1 MNDARMREILQK
13 YRRIAVVGLSP
24 VSNRPSHGVTRYMI
38 NHGYEIYGVRP
49 ASPPQVLGRPC
60 VEKIQDLP
68 GDVDII
74 DVFRNPDAVPGL
86 VDELESWMSGL
97 PADRRP
103 KVLWLQEGVG
113 NPEAEAKAEKLGLEV
128 VSDRCILKE
137 HARLV

>member
-24 VSNRPSHGVTRYMI
+24 VSNRPSNGVTRYMI

-49 ASPPQVLGRPC
+49 ASPPEVLGRPC
-60 VEKIQDLP
+60 VEKIEDLP
-68 GDVDII
+68 SDVDII

-86 VDELESWMSGL
+86 VDELEKWMKAL
-97 PADRRP
+97 PAERRP

-113 NPEAEAKAEKLGLEV
+113 NPQAEAKAEKLGLEV